1 MEHTVSSNISH
12 SGIIDS
18 ISEGMVRVR
27 IVQSSSCS
35 TCKVASYCSSS
46 ESKEKFIDVKCNN
59 TSKYKV
65 GQKVLVCTDTSNGA
79 KAVILAFVIPAV
91 LLLVAVAASLHAGMT
106 EGYAA
111 LMGIAI
117 LIPYYL
123 AIYFLNDTLRKELT
137 FTITPDK

>member
-12 SGIIDS
+12 SGIVDS
-18 ISEGMVRVR
+18 ISGEMVKVR

-35 TCKVASYCSSS
+35 SCKVASYCSSS

-59 TSKYKV
+59 PARYKI
-65 GQKVLVCTDTSNGA
+65 GQKVIVSTDTSNGA
-79 KAVILAFVIPAV
+79 KAVILAFVMPAV
-91 LLLVAVAASLHAGMT
+91 LLLAAIVACLHVGMT

-111 LMGIAI
+111 LIGIAV
-117 LIPYYL
+117 LVPYYL

-137 FTITPDK
+137 FTIAPDK